1 MNAALLA
8 SSTRVAKS
16 LYGRADDELPIEYV
30 RESLWPDVF
39 THVSSVAPLAVKITR
54 SYSFDA
60 PKSKTILPSATAVAL
75 EANVAAQSM
84 SFGLKI
90 VSVQKSPSLAS
101 GGCSES
107 VRPTVHAA
115 SSHCIDL
122 SLVEMDVTASS
133 GDVGARTVEIGY
145 TTVGWTKRELPPAEW
160 M

>member
-8 SSTRVAKS
+8 SSTRVA
-16 LYGRADDELPIEYV
+16 
-30 RESLWPDVF
+30 
-39 THVSSVAPLAVKITR
+39 PLAVKITR
-54 SYSFDA
+54 SHSFDA
-60 PKSKTILPSATAVAL
+60 PTSNTILPSATAVAF

-84 SFGLKI
+84 SFGSKI

-115 SSHCIDL
+115 SSHRIDL
-122 SLVEMDVTASS
+122 SLAEMDVTASS

-145 TTVGWTKRELPPAEW
+145 ATVGCTKRESPPTVW